1 MNIYET
7 KKILPYLNI
16 YKKLPVDVKLTKDML
31 DCFLTPSV
39 IKYYE
44 LNLRARRQNKRY
56 FILTDGDLKMIITQT
71 YLNILKQIDRGVKPI
86 IANKIK
92 ELFGQITYNTMMSEM
107 KDRTKYKT
115 EYIDELSIEFSDDS
129 YESVEEKKEFQE
141 RNHQLYLQVMETAQD
156 ILTKVELDCFVFK
169 YYSNYTHKEIRE
181 LLNISNI
188 NKVSII
194 INQAETKLREA
205 TKNLNL

>member
-1 MNIYET
+1 MNVYET

-16 YKKLPVDVKLTKDML
+16 YKKLPIDVKLTKDML

-44 LNLRARRQNKRY
+44 LNLKARRQNKRY
-56 FILTDGDLKMIITQT
+56 FILSDGDLKMIITQT

-141 RNHQLYLQVMETAQD
+141 RNHQLYLQVMQIAQET
-156 ILTKVELDCFVFK
+156 LTKLELDCFTFK

-194 INQAETKLREA
+194 INQAETKLKEA
-205 TKNLNL
+205 TKSLNL

>member
-71 YLNILKQIDRGVKPI
+71 YLNILKQINRGVKPI

-92 ELFGQITYNTMMSEM
+92 ELFGQITYNTMISEM

-141 RNHQLYLQVMETAQD
+141 RNHQLYLQVMEIAQST
-156 ILTKVELDCFVFK
+156 LTKLELDCFTFK

-194 INQAETKLREA
+194 INQAETKLKEA
-205 TKNLNL
+205 TKNII

>member
-31 DCFLTPSV
+31 DYFLTPSV

-44 LNLRARRQNKRY
+44 LNLKARRQNKRY

-141 RNHQLYLQVMETAQD
+141 RNHQLYLQVMAIAQST
-156 ILTKVELDCFVFK
+156 LTKLELDCFTFK

-194 INQAETKLREA
+194 INQAETKLKEA
-205 TKNLNL
+205 TKNII

>member
-71 YLNILKQIDRGVKPI
+71 YLNILKQINRGVKPI

-92 ELFGQITYNTMMSEM
+92 ELFGQITYNQMISEM

-115 EYIDELSIEFSDDS
+115 EYIDELSIEFSDES

-141 RNHQLYLQVMETAQD
+141 RNHQLYLQVMEIAQST
-156 ILTKVELDCFVFK
+156 LTKLELDCFVFK

-194 INQAETKLREA
+194 INQAETKLKEA
-205 TKNLNL
+205 TKNII

>member
-7 KKILPYLNI
+7 KKILPHLNI
-16 YKKLPVDVKLTKDML
+16 FKKLPADVKLTKEML
-31 DCFLTPSV
+31 DCFLIPQV

-56 FILTDGDLKMIITQT
+56 FVLTDGDLKMIITQT

-92 ELFGQITYNTMMSEM
+92 ELFGQITYNQMMSEM

-141 RNHQLYLQVMETAQD
+141 RNHQLYLQVMSIAQD
-156 ILTKVELDCFVFK
+156 NLSKLELDCFTFK
-169 YYSNYTHKEIRE
+169 YYSNYTHKEIKE

-194 INQAETKLREA
+194 INQAEAKLKEA
-205 TKNLNL
+205 TKNIKI

>member
-7 KKILPYLNI
+7 QKILPYLNI

-31 DCFLTPSV
+31 DYFLTPSV

-56 FILTDGDLKMIITQT
+56 FILTDGDLKLIITQT
-71 YLNILKQIDRGVKPI
+71 YLYILKQFDRVVKPF

-129 YESVEEKKEFQE
+129 YESVEEKKELQE
-141 RNHQLYLQVMETAQD
+141 RNHQLYLQVMAIAQD
-156 ILTKVELDCFVFK
+156 NLSKLELDCFVFK
-169 YYSNYTHKEIRE
+169 YYSNYTHKEIKE

-194 INQAETKLREA
+194 INQAETKLKEA

>member
-71 YLNILKQIDRGVKPI
+71 YLNILKQINRGVKPI

-92 ELFGQITYNTMMSEM
+92 ELFGQITYNTMISEM

-115 EYIDELSIEFSDDS
+115 EYIDELSIEFSDDT

-141 RNHQLYLQVMETAQD
+141 RNHQLYLQVMEIAQST
-156 ILTKVELDCFVFK
+156 LTKLELDCFTFK

-194 INQAETKLREA
+194 INQAETKLKEA
-205 TKNLNL
+205 TKNII

>member
-16 YKKLPVDVKLTKDML
+16 YKKLPVDVKLTKEML
-31 DCFLTPSV
+31 DCFLIPQV

-44 LNLRARRQNKRY
+44 LNLRARRQSKRY
-56 FILTDGDLKMIITQT
+56 FVLSDGDLRMIITQT

-92 ELFGQITYNTMMSEM
+92 ELFGQITYNQMMSEM
-107 KDRTKYKT
+107 KDKTKYKT

-141 RNHQLYLQVMETAQD
+141 RNHQLYLEVMAIAQ
-156 ILTKVELDCFVFK
+156 IHLSKLELDCFTFK
-169 YYSNYTHKEIRE
+169 YYSNYTHKEIKE

-194 INQAETKLREA
+194 INQAEAKLKEA
-205 TKNLNL
+205 TKNIKI

>member
-71 YLNILKQIDRGVKPI
+71 YLNILKQINRGVKPI

-141 RNHQLYLQVMETAQD
+141 RNHQLYLQVMEIAQST
-156 ILTKVELDCFVFK
+156 LTKLELDCFTFK

-194 INQAETKLREA
+194 INQAETKLKEA
-205 TKNLNL
+205 TKNII